1 MEDRARGV
9 SRKEPAQISCS
20 EKKEQEAFGCPY
32 KTAAASNNR
41 MNTKKES
48 KDLDSQPCCATYKEK
63 ATNKSLYFS
72 KSYFLLLQEQVI

>member
-41 MNTKKES
+41 MNTKKGVKRPGLS
-48 KDLDSQPCCATYKEK
+48 T
-63 ATNKSLYFS
+63 
-72 KSYFLLLQEQVI
+72 LLRHIQGEGHE